1 MASLTLARFQFKAV
15 THPRARAGYG
25 VLGGK
30 HAGVPRGHMFTR
42 VRECALSL
50 SGRTFGQDS
59 LRGKRTLGADR
70 QRGVRRVTPPSAGWS
85 WARLALV
92 GLLVAT
98 AGTASAVAGGGRPAS
113 ECAALHTDV
122 AYADGVYNALAQK
135 QDAWGNELLASP
147 GGPTY
152 AGVAGRLHPLMLV
165 GRPAGLKPTRLTDS
179 GIYYLPFGQP
189 HGAGGAGEI
198 DLHVADGSQIVS
210 ELANGPRLTVSVGER
225 GSERYGYCL
234 ARLGTPSLAEG
245 YLPIL
250 ETSYVDADGV
260 RYRQESFAARIPQ
273 TRSLVSFLRLSV
285 DPGDARVR
293 QASLRF
299 TPSDRHLRRV
309 GTQLRLDT
317 RARVLFSK
325 GARFDGSSLV
335 FGARQPRIVYVAWLE
350 EPGRTK
356 PVRLDRAT
364 YERARSSLAAYW
376 ARRLAGG
383 AELVVPEQR
392 VYDAERNLLIQ
403 NLLMS
408 WRYSLGNSYERFSW
422 ELPDVAEV
430 MGSYGFRGVER
441 AILEAALQAPSL
453 FPNRAAG
460 ERMTASADYIRRFDD
475 RAYVAQVTP
484 GFRRDVESFGRQV
497 DAGLVSL
504 LNRERYGSDIV
515 GPIYG
520 LHAQVLALQGLQA
533 MAGVWARTGYPQLAY
548 AATATATRLEAGLRG
563 AVAAAE
569 TALPDGSRFV
579 PIALVDGKEQPYD
592 QLSASKRGSY
602 WNLVMPYVLASGFFR
617 PGGAEAVGLLR
628 YLENHGARFL
638 GLVRFSPHTGV
649 TNPGYQTP
657 GSDDVYGTNVAR
669 FLADNDQPDQLLL
682 SLYGKLGA
690 GMTENTF
697 VSGEGSTI
705 APAGGRYY
713 RSMHRPP
720 NSANNAFFLET
731 LLLTLVHEMT
741 DASGLPRGLELA
753 YSTPRAWL
761 EPGKRVDVR
770 HMQTSF
776 GPLSYSLDAGASAVR
791 VQLDVPEGLTG
802 PLHLRLRL
810 PRGEQLGEITVDGEP
825 FDRFFDPETID
836 LTGLTGHLE
845 LVVQRVESPAAAST
859 ARR

>member
-1 MASLTLARFQFKAV
+1 VASLTR
-15 THPRARAGYG
+15 H
-25 VLGGK
+25 
-30 HAGVPRGHMFTR
+30 
-42 VRECALSL
+42 ALSM
-50 SGRTFGQDS
+50 SGRAFGEDWLVAS
-59 LRGKRTLGADR
+59 ERSAPM
-70 QRGVRRVTPPSAGWS
+70 RGVRRLTLRPAGWS

-98 AGTASAVAGGGRPAS
+98 AGTASAVAGGRPAS
-113 ECAALHTDV
+113 ECAALHTDT
-122 AYADGVYNALAQK
+122 AYADGVYEALAQK
-135 QDAWGNELLASP
+135 QDTWGNELLASP
-147 GGPTY
+147 QGPTY
-152 AGVAGRLHPLMLV
+152 DGVKSRLHPLMLV

-189 HGAGGAGEI
+189 HAAGGAGEV
-198 DLHVADGSQIVS
+198 DLHVADGSQVVS
-210 ELANGPRLTVSVGER
+210 KLANGPGLTVSVGAR
-225 GSERYGYCL
+225 GDERYGSCL
-234 ARLGTPSLAEG
+234 ARLEPPRLADG

-273 TRSLVSFLRLSV
+273 TRSLVSLVRLSA
-285 DPGDARVR
+285 DPTDARVHR
-293 QASLRF
+293 AFLRF
-299 TPSDRHLRRV
+299 TPSGQHLRRV
-309 GTQLRLDT
+309 GRQLRVGK
-317 RARVLFSK
+317 RARILFSK
-325 GARFDGSSLV
+325 GGRFDGHSLV
-335 FGARQPRIVYVAWLE
+335 FVARQPRIVYVAWLNT
-350 EPGRTK
+350 PKRARQL
-356 PVRLDRAT
+356 RLNRAT
-364 YERARSSLAAYW
+364 YERARASVADYW
-376 ARRLAGG
+376 ARRLAAG

-441 AILEAALQAPSL
+441 AILEAALQAPSF

-460 ERMTASADYIRRFDD
+460 ERMTASADYFRRFGD

-484 GFRRDVESFGRQV
+484 RFRRAVESFRHQLDSGV
-497 DAGLVSL
+497 AGL

-533 MAGVWARTGYPQLAY
+533 MAGVWARAGYPRLAY
-548 AATATATRLEAGLRG
+548 AATEVAGRLEAGLRG
-563 AVAAAE
+563 AVTAGE
-569 TALPDGSRFV
+569 TRLPDGSLFV
-579 PIALVDGKEQPYD
+579 PIALVDGHEQPYD
-592 QLSASKRGSY
+592 KLSASKRGSY

-617 PGGAEAVGLLR
+617 PGSAEAAGLLR
-628 YLENHGARFL
+628 YLENHGGRFL

-649 TNPGYQTP
+649 TNPGYQRP

-690 GMTENTF
+690 GMTQNTF

-705 APAGGRYY
+705 APASGQYY
-713 RSMHRPP
+713 RWMHRPP
-720 NSANNAFFLET
+720 NSANNAFFLEA
-731 LLLTLVHEMT
+731 LRLTLVHETT

-753 YSTPRAWL
+753 YATPRAWL
-761 EPGKRVDVR
+761 EPGKRVEVR
-770 HMQTSF
+770 RMQTSF

-791 VQLDVPEGLTG
+791 VQLDVPAGLTG
-802 PLHLRLRL
+802 PLRLRLRL
-810 PRGEQLGEITVDGEP
+810 PAGEQLGEITLGGLP
-825 FDRFFDPETID
+825 FDRVADPETLD
-836 LTGLTGHLE
+836 LTGLTGRLG
-845 LVVQRVESPAAAST
+845 LVIQRTESPGGAPT